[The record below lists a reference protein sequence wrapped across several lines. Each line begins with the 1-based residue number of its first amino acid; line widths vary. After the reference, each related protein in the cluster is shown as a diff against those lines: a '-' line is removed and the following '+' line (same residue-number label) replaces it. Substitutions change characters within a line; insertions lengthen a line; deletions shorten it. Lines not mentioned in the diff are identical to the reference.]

1 MWDLKLNN
9 VCNHRII
16 NEPLEIKGSYPAYY
30 AILKRPVYGDD
41 LKIKIVNEDNLFSPS
56 PIYLSYELG
65 NDHKTIRLNINDN
78 YVDVRDDIY
87 PRHNYYATYYTN
99 QINCPKCIYGT
110 NKTND
115 IYISVL
121 GRPII
126 TAGFEL
132 MIQKVKKIIITAL
145 KSNLFDEN
153 YGSELPNL
161 IGKPKTVLT
170 LLRAQSTIQEAINY
184 IKEQQMKNY
193 ELLTDEE
200 KVIKIDN
207 FQVLPTND
215 PKTLK
220 FSFELYNLAGKN
232 VNIGVS
238 I

>member
-30 AILKRPVYGDD
+30 AILKRPVYGND
-41 LKIKIVNEDNLFSPS
+41 LKIKIVDEDNLFSINPT
-56 PIYLSYELG
+56 YLSYELG
-65 NDHKTIRLNINDN
+65 TDHKTIRLNINDN
-78 YVDVRDDIY
+78 YVDIREDIY
-87 PRHNYYATYYTN
+87 PKHSYYATYYTN

-145 KSNLFDEN
+145 KSNLFDQN

-170 LLRAQSTIQEAINY
+170 LLRAQNTIQEAIDY
-184 IKEQQMKNY
+184 IKTEQIRNY